1 MTTDF
6 LVAISV
12 IVALAAVAKLLAN
25 RYGIPNVVFLL
36 AFGILVG
43 PEGVG
48 FLDPSLFRGDLEDI
62 VGFAVAIIVFEGAF
76 SLSLDRV
83 RRTPRGTLRLVTVGS
98 AITFVGLGVA
108 IRYLVGLQWT
118 LSLLVSALL
127 VATGPTVIT
136 PILEQITVREDVRQ
150 LLETE
155 GIINDPVASVLGAVV
170 FSATLTTRRTA
181 NGSERGSDVVV
192 DFVTQIS
199 VGVLVGI
206 VTAVVVGYVLREL
219 STSPQDSRLV
229 VLGSVLL
236 SYTVGSAVATEAGV
250 VTVAVAGLL
259 LGSLDLPYRAEVAGF
274 SGDVSNVVLG
284 AVYLIL
290 AALIRFEDIVTLGV
304 GGLAV
309 VFVAIV
315 VVRPLA
321 VFVSTYGSDFSR
333 NEQLFVASVGPRGI
347 IPAATATLFTLQ
359 LSAAGV
365 ANAASVA
372 NLVFLVILVTVVIEA
387 GGAPFIARMLDIV
400 PMTTIIIGGGDI
412 GRTLADRLEDQ
423 GDNPLIVERD
433 GDVVAALR
441 SDDYSVV
448 HGNGTDA
455 DVLDDAGA
463 TDATMVVATTDDD
476 ATNVLACQTA
486 RSAFGV
492 DTLVSLVNDPTRA
505 TAMEDLGVLTITRPA
520 ATATAID
527 ELVSLPSL
535 SEWKHGVGH
544 DQNLAEE
551 VVVSDDVDGERVAD
565 AGLPD
570 PVVVVLLQRDGDY
583 VVPTQDVVFRK
594 GDRVTLLGRSDAVED
609 AVALLGEPSAG

>member
-1 MTTDF
+1 MTTDV
-6 LVAISV
+6 LVVISV
-12 IVALAAVAKLLAN
+12 IVALAAVAKLLAS

-43 PEGVG
+43 PEGIG

-98 AITFVGLGVA
+98 AVTFVGLGVA

-136 PILEQITVREDVRQ
+136 PKLEQITVREDVRR

-155 GIINDPVASVLGAVV
+155 GIINDAVASVLGAVV
-170 FSATLTTRRTA
+170 FSATLTARRTA
-181 NGSERGSDVVV
+181 NGGERGGDVVV

-219 STSPQDSRLV
+219 STAPQDSRLV
-229 VLGSVLL
+229 VLGGVLL
-236 SYTVGSAVATEAGV
+236 SYTVSSAVATEAGV

-259 LGSLDLPYRAEVAGF
+259 LGTLDVPYRAEVAGF
-274 SGDVSNVVLG
+274 SGDVSSVVLG

-290 AALIRFEDIVTLGV
+290 AALIQFEDIAALGV

-309 VFVAIV
+309 LLVAMV

-321 VFVSTYGSDFSR
+321 VFVSTYGCDFSR

-372 NLVFLVILVTVVIEA
+372 SLVFLVILVTVVIEA
-387 GGAPFIARMLDIV
+387 GGAPFIAR
-400 PMTTIIIGGGDI
+400 
-412 GRTLADRLEDQ
+412 TLADQLHDR
-423 GDNPLIVERD
+423 GDNPVIVERD
-433 GDVVAALR
+433 GDAVAALR

-463 TDATMVVATTDDD
+463 AGATMVVATTSDD

-492 DTLVSLVNDPTRA
+492 DTLVSLVNDPTKA

-535 SEWKHGVGH
+535 SEWKHGAGH

-551 VVVSDDVDGERVAD
+551 IVVSDDVDGERIAD

-570 PVVVVLLQRDGDY
+570 PVVVVLVQRDDEY
-583 VVPTQDVVFRK
+583 VVPTQDVVLRK
-594 GDRVTLLGRSDAVED
+594 GDHVTLLGRADAVED
-609 AVALLGEPSAG
+609 AVTLLGESPSG